1 MEGRKIKVL
10 VVDDEKIIRD
20 FFKRLLSLM
29 DLEVV
34 TAEDGYKALEL
45 VKENSYDLYFI
56 DVRMPGMN
64 GLDTYR
70 EIRKIHPEAVVM
82 MMTGYAVEDL
92 LKQAQDEGAHG
103 PIRKPF
109 DIAQV
114 KDVLDKVAK
123 DGMRESLTVLVID
136 DEEVILEF
144 FSAFLKNKNIKYKV
158 SRSKREALEAVK
170 NEKFSLIFLDLLLK
184 DENGVDVYQG
194 IKAIQPHAHIVLMTG
209 FPQKAKEIAGQIELA
224 GCLYKPFE
232 VDGILKYIEE
242 AKANAK

>member
-1 MEGRKIKVL
+1 MDGRKIKVL

-29 DLEVV
+29 DLDVV

-45 VKENSYDLYFI
+45 VRENVYDLYFV

-64 GLDTYR
+64 GLETYR
-70 EIRKIHPEAVVM
+70 EIRRMRPEAMVM

-92 LKQAQDEGAHG
+92 LQQAQAEGAHG

-123 DGMRESLTVLVID
+123 DGSKEPLNILVVD
-136 DEEVILEF
+136 DEELILNF
-144 FSAFLKNKNIKYKV
+144 FSGFLQNKNLKYRVARNK
-158 SRSKREALEAVK
+158 SEALGLVK
-170 NEKFSLIFLDLLLK
+170 NEKFNLVFLDLLLK
-184 DENGVDVYQG
+184 EENGVEVYQG
-194 IKAIQPHAHIVLMTG
+194 IKAIQPDAHVVLITG
-209 FPQKAKEIAGQIELA
+209 FPQKAQEIAGQIELA

-232 VDGILKYIEE
+232 VDGILKYIEA
-242 AKANAK
+242 AKAKIA